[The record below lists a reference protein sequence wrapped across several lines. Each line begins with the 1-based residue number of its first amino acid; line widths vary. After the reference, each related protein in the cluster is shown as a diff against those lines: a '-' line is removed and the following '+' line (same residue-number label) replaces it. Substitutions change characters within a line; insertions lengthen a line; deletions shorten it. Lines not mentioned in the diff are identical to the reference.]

1 MGKAASFVARKK
13 SFDVPGRAV
22 TAVARSEILFYIY
35 PPVHDKIK
43 KG

>member
-1 MGKAASFVARKK
+1 MGRAASLVARIE
-13 SFDVPGRAV
+13 SLDVPGRAV
-22 TAVARSEILFYIY
+22 TAVAQSVILSYIY